1 LPKARRL
8 FSDDGL
14 NIWSQPSGNTMMN
27 KLWRELLCAVL
38 IWWTHMLGEKLADAA
53 MVALLELW

>member
-1 LPKARRL
+1 
-8 FSDDGL
+8 
-14 NIWSQPSGNTMMN
+14 MMN

-38 IWWTHMLGEKLADAA
+38 IWWTHMLGEKITDAA